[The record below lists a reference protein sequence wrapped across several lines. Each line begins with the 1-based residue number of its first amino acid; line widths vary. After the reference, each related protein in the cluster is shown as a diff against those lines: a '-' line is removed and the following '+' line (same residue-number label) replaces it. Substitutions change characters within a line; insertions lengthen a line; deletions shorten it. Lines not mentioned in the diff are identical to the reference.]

1 MCDLETRISGCALE
15 TWIPVWY
22 LETRIFVWGLETRIP
37 VCGLETGNSVGYL
50 ETKNFQVFQP
60 SKFFLRNNGLLCA
73 NEHRSRFVSF
83 YHFFCCIRVVCPKA
97 TQLYRKISGEIVLSS
112 ECVFSFGNVAD
123 QQTYPFL
130 WHITRKHPH
139 RNGPTLAS
147 AGPGTGLFRNLAGE
161 AMAPFFFWFS
171 VLFLTLLKRMNAVQ
185 FFFCNVFSIFFE
197 KMGYRGP
204 ARVYKNHI

>member
-83 YHFFCCIRVVCPKA
+83 YHFFVV
-97 TQLYRKISGEIVLSS
+97 S
-112 ECVFSFGNVAD
+112 
-123 QQTYPFL
+123 
-130 WHITRKHPH
+130 
-139 RNGPTLAS
+139 
-147 AGPGTGLFRNLAGE
+147 GLFALRPRNYIE
-161 AMAPFFFWFS
+161 R
-171 VLFLTLLKRMNAVQ
+171 FLEKSFYQV
-185 FFFCNVFSIFFE
+185 NVFFHLETWQTNRLIRFY
-197 KMGYRGP
+197 GTLPGNIPTATAPRWLQP
-204 ARVYKNHI
+204 ARGRASSAT